1 MKTNV
6 KIIICSVA
14 LLLFLTSTITYADAD
29 WGYKSFYSVS
39 FPVVDKW
46 ECSVISQLR
55 FVDDMS
61 DHSYSDLQ
69 VALDYEY
76 LDWLE
81 LGTSY
86 RYVTKSTDDG
96 WKRENRPSINAKLLW
111 YWADF
116 ELSNNNKLE
125 YRIRQD
131 DEDIFRYKNILTIEY
146 PTEWTPLKISPY
158 FSTITFYDF
167 DVGLL
172 NGYRLSFGF
181 SMQVN
186 KNSELCI
193 AYQFSNDEKDGDW
206 TEINYLVTYFKIS
219 F

>member
-39 FPVVDKW
+39 FPVIDEW

-131 DEDIFRYKNILTIEY
+131 DEDIFRYKNKLKIEY
-146 PTEWTPLKISPY
+146 PAEWTALKISPY
-158 FSTITFYDF
+158 ISEMIFLDF
-167 DVGLL
+167 DVGRL
-172 NGYRLSFGF
+172 NGYRLDAGF
-181 SMQVN
+181 SMQVL

-193 AYQFSNDEKDGDW
+193 AYEFANDEQGDDW
-206 TEINYLVTYFKIS
+206 TETNYLVTYFKIS